1 MNCISVNDK
10 NETGNM
16 HIRLYLLLWVKV
28 QKYFSEKGKYKE
40 KTQGL
45 CQTEVVVRKLGIQLC
60 SYQVCLKRKKKIKV
74 KANVTMAISKV
85 KKPDA
90 GQQKHRN
97 ENIQQMVT
105 KYRIMNPSHYMNAK
119 VITPLI
125 SHCILATTG
134 FLVPARNAK
143 PSAALRLL
151 CLLHPDCALCLGD

>member
-45 CQTEVVVRKLGIQLC
+45 CQTEVVVRKLGMQLC

-74 KANVTMAISKV
+74 KAKVTMAISKV
-85 KKPDA
+85 KRPDA
-90 GQQKHRN
+90 GQQKNRN
-97 ENIQQMVT
+97 ENIQRMVT
-105 KYRIMNPSHYMNAK
+105 KYRIMNPSHCMNAK

-125 SHCILATTG
+125 SHCIPATTDL
-134 FLVPARNAK
+134 LVPARNAK
-143 PSAALRLL
+143 PSAASGLL

>member
-45 CQTEVVVRKLGIQLC
+45 CQTGVLVRKLGMQLC
-60 SYQVCLKRKKKIKV
+60 SYQVCLKRKKKV
-74 KANVTMAISKV
+74 KAKVTMAISKV
-85 KKPDA
+85 KRPDA
-90 GQQKHRN
+90 GQQKNRN
-97 ENIQQMVT
+97 ENIQRMVT
-105 KYRIMNPSHYMNAK
+105 KYRIMNPSHCMNAK

-125 SHCILATTG
+125 SHCIPATTDL
-134 FLVPARNAK
+134 LVPARNAK
-143 PSAALRLL
+143 PSAALGLL
-151 CLLHPDCALCLGD
+151 RLLHPDCALCLGD